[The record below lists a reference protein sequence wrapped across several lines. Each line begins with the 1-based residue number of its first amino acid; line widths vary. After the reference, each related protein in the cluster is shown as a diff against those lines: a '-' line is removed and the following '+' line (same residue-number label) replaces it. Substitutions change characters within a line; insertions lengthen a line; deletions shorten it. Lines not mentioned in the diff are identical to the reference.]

1 MRAFLK
7 ALFTSLLVVIPVA
20 TPLADDQ
27 PKETIEAPSP
37 TSGAPKAIIGEYM
50 YQAGS
55 VQQGNPIVH
64 DFIIK
69 NGGQAPLTIKAKPC

>member
-20 TPLADDQ
+20 TSLAD
-27 PKETIEAPSP
+27 
-37 TSGAPKAIIGEYM
+37 GLPKAIVDEYV
-50 YQAGS
+50 YQVGNI
-55 VQQGNPIVH
+55 QQGKPIVH

-69 NGGQAPLTIKAKPC
+69 NVGDAPLTVKAQPC